1 MLLYNM
7 GAGVLR
13 AVGDSRR
20 PVYFLI
26 VAACINTVLDVVF
39 VAKFRMGIAGAAW
52 ATVISQ
58 IVSAIL
64 TLTILMRADA
74 ALPPEHPEA

>member
-1 MLLYNM
+1 MTPFMLRLMSTPSDVFGESQTYLQVYFAGVSGMLLYNM

-26 VAACINTVLDVVF
+26 VAACINTVLDAVSYTHLSRF
-39 VAKFRMGIAGAAW
+39 SAW
-52 ATVISQ
+52 
-58 IVSAIL
+58 
-64 TLTILMRADA
+64 
-74 ALPPEHPEA
+74 